1 MAIARRLARRAPV
14 QTAIS
19 TTAVKLT
26 NIARQR
32 ITEILSN
39 MSALT
44 RQWFPLLVCLCLAA
58 CGSPEKAWE
67 LAERDDTKQG
77 YLEFLAKNPDGEL
90 ADRARDRM
98 KRLKLE
104 RAWERAEFRDRI
116 DNYERFL
123 NEYPDSEFSVNA
135 GLRIYE
141 LRRDQAWET
150 VVDEES
156 AAKLESFL
164 EVYPDAPQAD
174 EARERIAILA
184 ALEPPPAAMPP
195 PERAGDFRLQLG
207 AFRTAA
213 ASAMEVRRLDAAF
226 GELLPGPIRIMAPV
240 ETGGTRF
247 ILRSVPLSMRE
258 ARELCDGLKDR
269 GQDCFVVNK

>member
-1 MAIARRLARRAPV
+1 MLA
-14 QTAIS
+14 
-19 TTAVKLT
+19 K
-26 NIARQR
+26 
-32 ITEILSN
+32 
-39 MSALT
+39 T
-44 RQWFPLLVCLCLAA
+44 RHLLPLLACLWLAG

-77 YLEFLAKNPDGEL
+77 YLEFLAKHPDGEL
-90 ADRARDRM
+90 ADRARKRM

-104 RAWERAEFRDRI
+104 RAWERAQFRDRI

-123 NEYPDSEFSVNA
+123 NEYPDTEFSVNA

-141 LRRDQAWET
+141 LRRDQAWEAA
-150 VVDEES
+150 VDEGS
-156 AAKLESFL
+156 AANLESFL

-174 EARERIAILA
+174 DARERMAVLA
-184 ALEPPPAAMPP
+184 ALEPPPEALPP

-213 ASAMEVRRLDAAF
+213 ASATEVRRLDAAF
-226 GELLPGPIRIMAPV
+226 GELLLGPIRIMAPV

-247 ILRSVPLSMRE
+247 ILRSVPLTMSE
-258 ARELCDGLKDR
+258 ARDLCEGLKDR